1 MLPLWNGYTE
11 TNFTINVSALVI
23 EAIPNYTDF
32 DGGILDEP
40 EWNMCEARDAILKDF
55 DWDGRLMTLIDY
67 DELMEHV

>member
-1 MLPLWNGYTE
+1 M
-11 TNFTINVSALVI
+11 VSAPYDYTLY
-23 EAIPNYTDF
+23 NSDYTDF